1 MPRDPPI
8 ANQSI
13 NQPPRYVTLTTSKS
27 TTCSHLDGE
36 HGQGV
41 DGGVVGEGGGEG
53 QPQYV
58 LASEL
63 EEGGGLP
70 LHPHQ
75 ALVAHVAGGSHRAHP
90 DLTVAHPEQ
99 DAHLSFSL
107 QILRNAFL
115 HYLRDNTVI
124 LPLPSQLILIPFSSF
139 HLKIKKSCSSHEYL
153 TVPTSYGTVY
163 YIGTAR
169 MITFLNTCEPYKCGD
184 RT

>member
-1 MPRDPPI
+1 MLGYWI
-8 ANQSI
+8 
-13 NQPPRYVTLTTSKS
+13 KS
-27 TTCSHLDGE
+27 VSHRRSP
-36 HGQGV
+36 HYRS
-41 DGGVVGEGGGEG
+41 GEGCGEG

-115 HYLRDNTVI
+115 HYLRDKTVI
-124 LPLPSQLILIPFSSF
+124 LPLPSQL
-139 HLKIKKSCSSHEYL
+139 
-153 TVPTSYGTVY
+153 
-163 YIGTAR
+163 
-169 MITFLNTCEPYKCGD
+169 CEHI
-184 RT
+184 